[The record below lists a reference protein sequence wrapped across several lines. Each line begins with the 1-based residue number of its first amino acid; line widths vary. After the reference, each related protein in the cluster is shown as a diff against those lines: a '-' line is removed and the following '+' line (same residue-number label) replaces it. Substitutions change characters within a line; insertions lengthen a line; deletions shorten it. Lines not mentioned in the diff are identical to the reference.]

1 MSRNLNFPPDLPITA
16 KRAEIAAAI
25 RQNSVIVVS
34 GETGSGKSTQLPK
47 ICLEAGRGQSGLIGH
62 TQPRRIA
69 ARSIATRI
77 ASELDVALGS
87 LVGYRVRFDERLSG
101 ETLIKVMTDGML
113 LSELESD
120 RSLRQYDTLIIDEA
134 HERSLNIDFLLGY
147 LRQFLPRHPDFRVV
161 ITSATLE
168 TEKFCR
174 HFSNAPLIHVTGRSY
189 PVEIRYCP
197 VDEEAGDESVAIA
210 IREAVEQL
218 SLEGPGDML
227 VFLPG
232 EREIREIS
240 EELRRHV
247 GDEIE
252 LLPLYARLT
261 ASEQQRI
268 FSPRSGQRIILA
280 TNVAETS
287 LTIPG
292 IRYVIDLG
300 LARVSRYNPASK
312 VQRLPV
318 EAIAQDSADQRA
330 GRCGRLSPG
339 ICVRLY
345 SEADYAARAAHTDPE
360 ILRSSLAAVALRLAA
375 MQLGR
380 VERFPFIDPP
390 ESRQITAGY
399 RLLRELDA
407 IDRKDQLTAVG
418 RELARLPV
426 DPRLGRMLLA
436 AGQRGCLAEV
446 LVIAAVL
453 EVNDPR
459 VVPHDA
465 QEKARAHH
473 RAYPEA
479 ESDFLA
485 LLGIWIDYKVQVEAL
500 SRRQLRR
507 WCEDRFLSPTRMREW
522 DDLHRQLHKVMRE
535 RGHVVNARP
544 ADRDQIHKALLS
556 GLLGN
561 IARRDE
567 RGFYRGTRDRI
578 VAIWPASRLA
588 RTKARWIMAAELT
601 ETTRLFARHVSKIEP
616 EWIDEV
622 ASHQLRYDHSE
633 AHWSTKR
640 ECVLAFESVSLWG
653 LPVIARRPIDY
664 ATVEPQNARGV
675 FIREGLARDLVRSS
689 ATFLSHNRAL
699 IATLRE
705 EEAKLRSPGSRVDEE
720 RVVAFFEMHL
730 PCDISS
736 TATLNSWYRTAPS
749 LARNRLFL
757 ARDDV
762 AGDVDFLNAK
772 SFPDFLQVGES
783 SLTLRYCCAPG
794 TDRDGVSVEV
804 PLYLIN
810 QLKPAETDRL
820 IPGLLNDKILMLLKT
835 LPKRFRRLLVPLPDM
850 VETLLP
856 IIKTHPGRLLEA
868 LAATTS
874 EQTGIDITPQDFDA
888 NALPPHLHLHIE
900 LVDEQ
905 GGIQRVG
912 NDVDALQRQF
922 GSEGGKRFDTAIA
935 GSIERR
941 DIDEW
946 DFGPLPLKVPG
957 KIGSARVTA
966 YPALAEAS
974 GGVAI
979 RLCESLEE
987 AAVCHRLGLHQLIL
1001 HQLPVQRRLLRRI
1014 PEIDRLCLL
1023 FVTLGSCKALRED
1036 IVHAVLDRAFDCVPE
1051 KIRNAELFLELV
1063 QMGRSSV
1070 TPTVQKL
1077 TLEVGEILT
1086 QLTKTRSK
1094 LADAEQMAPN
1104 LVVEVKQQLERLV
1117 APGFVCA
1124 TPPEWLPELPRFLR
1138 AVALRIDKAMIDPEQ
1153 DRMRCNRVEP
1163 FLARLHTLGSST
1175 LCSPPVVDY
1184 RWLVEEYRVSVF
1196 AQELKTSR
1204 PVSSDRLEK
1213 QWQRAMRSDRTT

>member
-25 RQNSVIVVS
+25 RQHPVIVVS

-113 LSELESD
+113 LSELASD
-120 RSLRQYDTLIIDEA
+120 RALRHYDTLIIDEA

-147 LRQFLPRHPDFRVV
+147 LSQFLPRHPNFRVV

-174 HFSNAPLIHVTGRSY
+174 HFSNAPLIHVSGRSY

-197 VDEEAGDESVAIA
+197 VDEESSDESVAIA

-240 EELRRHV
+240 EQLRPHI

-261 ASEQQRI
+261 SSEQHRI
-268 FSPRSGQRIILA
+268 FSPHSSRRIILA

-287 LTIPG
+287 LTVPG

-345 SEADYAARAAHTDPE
+345 SEADYAARAAYTDPE

-380 VERFPFIDPP
+380 VERFPFIDAPD
-390 ESRQITAGY
+390 SRQITAGY

-418 RELARLPV
+418 RELARLPI

-436 AGQRGCLAEV
+436 AGQRQCLAEV
-446 LVIAAVL
+446 LVVAAAL

-485 LLGIWIDYKVQVEAL
+485 LLSIWIDYKVQVKAL

-507 WCEDRFLSPTRMREW
+507 WCEDHFLSPTRMREW

-535 RGHVVNARP
+535 RGHVVNEQA
-544 ADRDQIHKALLS
+544 ATRDQIHKALLS

-640 ECVLAFESVSLWG
+640 GCVLAFESVSLWG
-653 LPVIARRPIDY
+653 LPVILKRPIDY
-664 ATVEPQNARGV
+664 AKVEPQDARSV

-689 ATFLSHNRAL
+689 AAFLTHNRAL

-705 EEAKLRSPGSRVDEE
+705 EEVKLRSPDSRVDEE
-720 RVVAFFEMHL
+720 RVVAFFEAHL
-730 PCDISS
+730 PRDIAS
-736 TATLNSWYRTAPS
+736 TATLDAWYRKAPS

-757 ARDDV
+757 TRDDV
-762 AGDVDFLNAK
+762 AGDIDFLDAK
-772 SFPDFLQVGES
+772 SFPDFLRVGES
-783 SLTLRYCCAPG
+783 SLPLRYCCAPG

-810 QLKPAETDRL
+810 QLKPAVTDRL
-820 IPGLLNDKILMLLKT
+820 IPGFLNEKILMLLKT

-850 VETLLP
+850 VETLMP
-856 IIKTHPGRLLEA
+856 IIKAHPGRLLEA
-868 LAATTS
+868 AAAAAS
-874 EQTGIDITPQDFDA
+874 DQTGVDITPQDFDTRT
-888 NALPPHLHLHIE
+888 LPPHLHLHVE
-900 LVDEQ
+900 LVDER
-905 GGIQRVG
+905 GEIQCVG
-912 NDVDALQRQF
+912 NDVDALQREY

-935 GSIERR
+935 SSIERR

-946 DFGPLPLKVPG
+946 DFGPLPKKVPG
-957 KIGSARVTA
+957 TIGNARVTA

-1001 HQLPVQRRLLRRI
+1001 YQLPIQRRLLRRI
-1014 PEIDRLCLL
+1014 PDIDRLCLL
-1023 FVTLGSCKALRED
+1023 FVPIGSCKALRED

-1063 QMGRSSV
+1063 EMGRSSV
-1070 TPTVQKL
+1070 APTVQQL

-1086 QLTKTRSK
+1086 ELTKTRVK
-1094 LADAEQMAPN
+1094 LSDAKQVTPS

-1117 APGFVCA
+1117 GPGFVCA
-1124 TPPEWLPELPRFLR
+1124 TPPEWLSQLPRFLR

-1153 DRMRCNRVEP
+1153 DRMRCNRVAP
-1163 FLARLHTLGSST
+1163 FLARLNTLGSIA
-1175 LCSPPVVDY
+1175 LCSPPAMDY

-1213 QWQRAMRSDRTT
+1213 QWQRAIRSGRTT